1 MRSLE
6 LKLRSFAADADSAYR
21 RITDFEKYPEFVD
34 EVRSVVVHGNSAEE
48 PLHSEWDI
56 LFRNGPLRWSEV
68 DYFQPDLRRIVF
80 EQTTGD
86 FEVFRGSWRVVPIP
100 GGCEVCFEATFDFG
114 IPSLA
119 GVLEPIATKV
129 LKEAIATIVYRLL
142 GEAHV
147 VGDPATAAAVRARLG
162 GGGGSRGRAD
172 ADADADTA
180 LSA

>member
-6 LKLRSFAADADSAYR
+6 LTLRSSTADADLAYQ
-21 RITDFEKYPEFVD
+21 RITDFASYPEFVD
-34 EVRSVVVHGNSAEE
+34 EVRSVVVHPNDGDG
-48 PLHSEWDI
+48 PLVSEWDI

-68 DYFQPDLRRIVF
+68 DYLQPGQRRIVF
-80 EQTTGD
+80 EQKTGD
-86 FEVFRGSWRVVPIP
+86 FEVFRGSWRVEPVP
-100 GGCEVCFEATFDFG
+100 GGCEVTFEASFDFG

-142 GEAHV
+142 GGATV
-147 VGDPATAAAVRARLG
+147 VGDPATEAAMNARLG
-162 GGGGSRGRAD
+162 RPRE
-172 ADADADTA
+172 ADTV